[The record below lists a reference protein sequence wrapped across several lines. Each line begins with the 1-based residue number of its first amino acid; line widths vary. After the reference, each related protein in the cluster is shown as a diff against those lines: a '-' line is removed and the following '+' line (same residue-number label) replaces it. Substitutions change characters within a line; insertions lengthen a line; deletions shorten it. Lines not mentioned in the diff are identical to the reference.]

1 MNYIRTFLAAPFLT
15 LLSCDT
21 PDSTHLSDRLSKM
34 AGKNVL
40 VTTSHPVAVSS
51 TTILDAP
58 SVTTTYDTATY
69 LRGELDSVD
78 LLGLVLNLGGS
89 KIWIERD
96 SVVSVVAFDSSKN
109 PQPTEQSEQTTPGN
123 PSD

>member
-1 MNYIRTFLAAPFLT
+1 MNYIRTFLAALFLT

-21 PDSTHLSDRLSKM
+21 PESDRSSDRLSAM
-34 AGKNVL
+34 AGKKVL

-51 TTILDAP
+51 TTIRDST
-58 SVTTTYDTATY
+58 SVTTNYNTETH
-69 LRGELDSVD
+69 LRGELESVD

-109 PQPTEQSEQTTPGN
+109 PQPAEQAGSSNGG
-123 PSD
+123 